1 MARFVCLEELTVAA
15 NSGLVV
21 DVMLVYLKREMEM
34 DIQFATHLTK
44 SWQELVDRVNERHL
58 FIRELEI
65 FSRSLVA
72 YKSVEFLRKVH
83 SVTSDADGNGCVW
96 DEDDGFVDVWCLGF
110 SLCRDWEKVFITN
123 DIMDEIYEK
132 YKMLKARGEVIIINS
147 DDDDEKTPVPPIV
160 KKPTCILGLRA
171 IEDNRDNGKNL
182 VGTSG
187 GRFANNGKRVRNTAK
202 DRKCILAL
210 RAYMSCG
217 C

>member
-1 MARFVCLEELTVAA
+1 MAHFVCLEELTVAV

-21 DVMLVYLKREMEM
+21 DVMLVYFEREMAR
-34 DIQFATHLTK
+34 DIQFVTHLTK

-65 FSRSLVA
+65 FRGSLVA

-83 SVTSDADGNGCVW
+83 SVTSDADGNGCDKGEVVMCVCVCVCN
-96 DEDDGFVDVWCLGF
+96 D
-110 SLCRDWEKVFITN
+110 RDWDKVFITN
-123 DIMDEIYEK
+123 EIMDEIYEK
-132 YKMLKARGEVIIINS
+132 YKMLKARGEVIVINS
-147 DDDDEKTPVPPIV
+147 DDDDEKTPVSPIV

-171 IEDNRDNGKNL
+171 IEDNRNNGKNL
-182 VGTSG
+182 VGTSS

-210 RAYMSCG
+210 RANIPGG